1 MLTDAILVGLV
12 RFYGKYDCDAVG
24 ETEKIMELTESCVF

>member
-24 ETEKIMELTESCVF
+24 EMEKDNGTH